1 MFFPLV
7 GDVCVLPAKS
17 PAEEGRICFVF
28 AKKFARLAFSGC
40 PSIVPIASLCCF
52 RLPLRLSRLSLR
64 LLRVSYS
71 VFPDWPRPE
80 EVAPRRMKN
89 APLCMCRA
97 AHNCY
102 QLSAEYSC
110 PRRVVSVA
118 YNAQRCVI
126 VSGLQLCRRPRRNR
140 VASSTNGPAGTG
152 LYPLRCGPVRIGV
165 QPQSASPTT

>member
-1 MFFPLV
+1 MRF
-7 GDVCVLPAKS
+7 ARKS

-71 VFPDWPRPE
+71 VFPDWSRPE
-80 EVAPRRMKN
+80 EVASRRMKN

-118 YNAQRCVI
+118 YNAQRYVI
-126 VSGLQLCRRPRRNR
+126 VSGLQPRRMPPAEPGCILCGAAPSESGRSLREPRRPRRCC
-140 VASSTNGPAGTG
+140 
-152 LYPLRCGPVRIGV
+152 LR
-165 QPQSASPTT
+165 

>member
-1 MFFPLV
+1 MALRMFFPLV

-40 PSIVPIASLCCF
+40 TSIVPIASLCCF

-71 VFPDWPRPE
+71 VFPDWSRPE
-80 EVAPRRMKN
+80 EVASRRMKN

-102 QLSAEYSC
+102 RRMVVRSAWFQWRIMLSDA
-110 PRRVVSVA
+110 
-118 YNAQRCVI
+118 
-126 VSGLQLCRRPRRNR
+126 
-140 VASSTNGPAGTG
+140 
-152 LYPLRCGPVRIGV
+152 
-165 QPQSASPTT
+165 